1 MGCRRRSPAGGWPA
15 GFESVPLRDGAEEA
29 PQLARVEAAIVRP
42 EEGIPVRAWI
52 TQRQTGEQHV
62 DGEAIA
68 WAGRQVW
75 VRYLD
80 PHGREGWAWLWADAV
95 ERR

>member
-1 MGCRRRSPAGGWPA
+1 M
-15 GFESVPLRDGAEEA
+15 PLRDGAEEA
-29 PQLARVEAAIVRP
+29 PQLARDGVAIVRP
-42 EEGIPVRAWI
+42 EDAIPVRAWV
-52 TQRQTGEQHV
+52 TQRQSGEHRL

-68 WAGRQVW
+68 WAGRQVR

>member
-1 MGCRRRSPAGGWPA
+1 M
-15 GFESVPLRDGAEEA
+15 PLRDYAHEA
-29 PQLARVEAAIVRP
+29 PELARRGVAIVRP
-42 EEGIPVRAWI
+42 EEPIPVQAWI
-52 TQRQTGEQHV
+52 TQRQSGESRV
-62 DGEAIA
+62 AGEAIA
-68 WAGRQVW
+68 WAGRQVQ